1 MNWNTPAEFFAMGGY
16 GAYVWGSF
24 IVTTLCVI
32 VEPVLLRGRRRA
44 AMASAQRERAYQEES
59 QNEKSA

>member
-24 IVTTLCVI
+24 IVTALCVI
-32 VEPVLLRGRRRA
+32 VEPLLLRGRRRA
-44 AMASAQRERAYQEES
+44 AMASALRENTYQEEI
-59 QNEKSA
+59 QHEKSA